1 VRPGWEH
8 FIHEVLVRDFVNS
21 DDLWSREVCR
31 GDAPTT
37 ARPLAAADEQ
47 RAGMSK
53 RVPPELFSGGA
64 VVAARLPPSRPTESQ
79 LKAKLEAARFR
90 LHEIVMLGMKTWLGG
105 AFAVESSLSMLR
117 WESDWFAT
125 SPSG

>member
-1 VRPGWEH
+1 M
-8 FIHEVLVRDFVNS
+8 
-21 DDLWSREVCR
+21 
-31 GDAPTT
+31 TT
-37 ARPLAAADEQ
+37 AHPLAAAGEQ

-53 RVPPELFSGGA
+53 RVPPELFSDGARA
-64 VVAARLPPSRPTESQ
+64 VVAARLPPSRPTESE
-79 LKAKLEAARFR
+79 LKAKLDAARFR